1 MSGGDK
7 RDRTADPLLARQML
21 YQLSYIPIGRK
32 RQICTATPAP
42 KAGVFLLHYVLE
54 IGYGV
59 YIEVCNSL
67 HSLCTKSPPLYP
79 PITSDCAYIYLPQ
92 GAGRSGEF
100 CHHGL

>member
-1 MSGGDK
+1 MMSGGDK
-7 RDRTADPLLARQML
+7 RDRTADPLLARQVL

-79 PITSDCAYIYLPQ
+79 PITSDCAYAYLPQ
-92 GAGRSGEF
+92 GSGMSAK
-100 CHHGL
+100 HRT

>member
-79 PITSDCAYIYLPQ
+79 PFFRTVHNIYIMSATGYW
-92 GAGRSGEF
+92 SKW
-100 CHHGL
+100 